1 MNFDIKKPNIG
12 NTDRIIRAGVAV
24 LLILGAIRGGSWVAG
39 VIGAVLLATA
49 YFRFCPAYAATDFS
63 TNKDTAP
70 DLK

>member
-24 LLILGAIRGGSWVAG
+24 LLILGALRGGSWVAG

-49 YFRFCPAYAATDFS
+49 YFRFCPTYAATGFS
-63 TNKDTAP
+63 TNKDDAP
-70 DLK
+70 EVK